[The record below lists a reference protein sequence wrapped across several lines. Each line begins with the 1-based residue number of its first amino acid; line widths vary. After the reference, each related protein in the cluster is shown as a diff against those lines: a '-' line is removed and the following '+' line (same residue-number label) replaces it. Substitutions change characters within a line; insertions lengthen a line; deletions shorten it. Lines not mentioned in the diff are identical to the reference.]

1 MDQDDRRLLPSI
13 TMLQCFEA
21 AARYGSAS
29 MAATRIGLTQSAVSR
44 HIASLETWLGQPLFD
59 RVGRRIVLN
68 AQGQLYLD
76 RIARP
81 LGEIRAAT
89 RDMLGQG
96 ARAINLATLPTF
108 GMRWIA
114 PRLPGLLM
122 HDPELV
128 VNIAA
133 RTDIFAFS
141 SEAFD
146 AAIHVGAADWPDVEH
161 DLLFREKV
169 IPVLSP
175 ALAQGIKGP
184 ADFLHVPLLAQSARR
199 DVWQQWFAMCDVPF
213 PVGRTVSVMGHV
225 SMLAQAACAGAG
237 AALLP
242 SVLIRPELES
252 GALVTPVDRALAQDR
267 NYYLVYPRAKL
278 QMPHFALLRRWL
290 LEEARKEQTWTNRP
304 SARYG

>member
-21 AARYGSAS
+21 TARYGSAS
-29 MAATRIGLTQSAVSR
+29 LAGARMGLTQSAVSR

-68 AQGQLYLD
+68 EQGRAYLD

-81 LGEIRAAT
+81 LAEIRAAT

-96 ARAINLATLPTF
+96 SGRVINLATLPTF

-122 HDPELV
+122 HDPDLV
-128 VNIAA
+128 VNIVA
-133 RTDIFAFS
+133 RIDIFRFAD
-141 SEAFD
+141 EAFD
-146 AAIHVGAADWPDVEH
+146 AAIHVGASDWPDAEH

-169 IPVLSP
+169 LPVLSP
-175 ALAQGIKGP
+175 ALAQSMNVATP
-184 ADFLHVPLLAQSARR
+184 EDFLRVPLLAQGTRR
-199 DVWQQWFAMCDVPF
+199 DVWRQWFTMCGVAF
-213 PVGRTVSVMGHV
+213 PEERAVSVMGHV
-225 SMLAQAACAGAG
+225 SMLAQAACAGTG

-242 SVLIRPELES
+242 TALIQPELQS
-252 GALVTPVDRALAQDR
+252 GALIAPVERALEQDR
-267 NYYLVYPRAKL
+267 SYYLVYPRESLRK
-278 QMPHFALLRRWL
+278 PHFVLLRDWL
-290 LEEARKEQTWTNRP
+290 LEEAGKET
-304 SARYG
+304 

>member
-29 MAATRIGLTQSAVSR
+29 LAGERIGLTQSAVSR
-44 HIASLETWLGQPLFD
+44 HIASLETWLGKPLFD

-68 AQGQLYLD
+68 ENGRLYLD

-81 LGEIRAAT
+81 LSEIRAAT
-89 RDMLGQG
+89 RDMLGHG
-96 ARAINLATLPTF
+96 SGRVVNLATLPTF

-122 HDPELV
+122 HDPDLV

-133 RTDIFAFS
+133 RIDIFNFAE
-141 SEAFD
+141 EAFD
-146 AAIHVGAADWPDVEH
+146 AAIHVGPPDWPEVEH
-161 DLLFREKV
+161 DLLFRERV

-175 ALAQGIKGP
+175 ALAQSAGVK
-184 ADFLHVPLLAQSARR
+184 AAQDFLRVPLLEQSARR
-199 DVWQQWFAMCDVPF
+199 DAWQKWFALSDVPF
-213 PVGRTVSVMGHV
+213 PAERAVSVMGHF

-242 SVLIRPELES
+242 SFLIQPELQS
-252 GALVTPVDRALAQDR
+252 GALVAPVERALAEDR
-267 NYYLVYPRAKL
+267 NYYLVYPKAKL
-278 QMPHFALLRRWL
+278 QMPHFVQLRDWL
-290 LEEARKEQTWTNRP
+290 LDEAAKEV
-304 SARYG
+304 SAEYG

>member
-29 MAATRIGLTQSAVSR
+29 LAGERIGLTQSAVSR
-44 HIASLETWLGQPLFD
+44 HIASLETWLGKPLFD

-68 AQGQLYLD
+68 EQGRLYLD

-96 ARAINLATLPTF
+96 SGRAVNLATLPTF

-122 HDPELV
+122 HDPDLV

-133 RTDIFAFS
+133 RIDIFNFAD
-141 SEAFD
+141 EAFD
-146 AAIHVGAADWPDVEH
+146 AAIHVGAPDWPDVEH
-161 DLLFREKV
+161 DLLFRERV

-175 ALAQGIKGP
+175 ALAQSMDVRRP
-184 ADFLHVPLLAQSARR
+184 EDFLRLPLLEQSARR
-199 DVWQQWFAMCDVPF
+199 DAWRKWFALSAVDIPEE
-213 PVGRTVSVMGHV
+213 RAVSVMGHF

-242 SVLIRPELES
+242 SFLIQPELQS
-252 GALVTPVDRALAQDR
+252 GALVAPVERALAEDR
-267 NYYLVYPRAKL
+267 SYYLVYPKAKL
-278 QMPHFALLRRWL
+278 QMPHFAQLRDWL
-290 LEEARKEQTWTNRP
+290 LEEARKDI
-304 SARYG
+304 SAEYG

>member
-29 MAATRIGLTQSAVSR
+29 LAATRIGLTQSAVSR
-44 HIASLETWLGQPLFD
+44 HIASLETWLGKPLFD

-68 AQGQLYLD
+68 EQGRLYLD

-89 RDMLGQG
+89 RDMLGHG
-96 ARAINLATLPTF
+96 AGRVVNLATLPTF

-141 SEAFD
+141 
-146 AAIHVGAADWPDVEH
+146 G
-161 DLLFREKV
+161 R
-169 IPVLSP
+169 LSMP
-175 ALAQGIKGP
+175 RSMSGRPTGP
-184 ADFLHVPLLAQSARR
+184 MWSMTCCFARR
-199 DVWQQWFAMCDVPF
+199 SSRW
-213 PVGRTVSVMGHV
+213 S
-225 SMLAQAACAGAG
+225 
-237 AALLP
+237 
-242 SVLIRPELES
+242 RPLWHR
-252 GALVTPVDRALAQDR
+252 G
-267 NYYLVYPRAKL
+267 
-278 QMPHFALLRRWL
+278 
-290 LEEARKEQTWTNRP
+290 
-304 SARYG
+304 